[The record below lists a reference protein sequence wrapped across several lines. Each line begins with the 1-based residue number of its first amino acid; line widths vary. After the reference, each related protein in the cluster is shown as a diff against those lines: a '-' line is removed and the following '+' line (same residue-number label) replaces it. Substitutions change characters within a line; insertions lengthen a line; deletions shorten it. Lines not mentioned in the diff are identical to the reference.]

1 MSHAR
6 QNHNEPEKDQFEPA
20 SSSLEQPRRNRI
32 LELLGF
38 VESDGID
45 HRTPEQIAEDIRERP
60 EDEAARRDRL

>member
-1 MSHAR
+1 MTA
-6 QNHNEPEKDQFEPA
+6 QPNEPENDQLESA

-45 HRTPEQIAEDIRERP
+45 RRTPEQIAEDS
-60 EDEAARRDRL
+60 